1 MVHFQ
6 IKGRERRSIPWLIDS
21 QRDIGRGGGGRRKV
35 RSKEVR
41 ILKVESLVLKKK
53 RECERDEREWNTY
66 ERL

>member
-1 MVHFQ
+1 
-6 IKGRERRSIPWLIDS
+6 
-21 QRDIGRGGGGRRKV
+21 V
-35 RSKEVR
+35 RLKEVR